1 MKFFSLI
8 ITLSFFLLTL
18 GVARAAPLQEQVEK
32 ETAKREQM
40 LAPLQEA
47 FAMSKKLV
55 SDGQSAQG
63 CELLEKAYA
72 ALPETLRETPLA
84 LDVKKTLAK
93 LQVVLAEAAA
103 EKNHWPEARRR
114 ALASLQYDPQSE
126 VALTQLQQAD
136 EVLRRGT
143 AGGEEVN
150 PALTTTFFDRLSS
163 VRTGL
168 EEAKALRE
176 TGQLQKAEERYE
188 DVLQADPF
196 NQVATEGIKKIYQER
211 GLVAEKARDLSNL
224 ERRREVREA
233 WNNIYPKNSSAAGGI
248 VVSGALTAS
257 PSYALEQKMQ
267 KTVIP
272 QVDFSGADL
281 ETIRRAL
288 ISLSR
293 TYDSDAGKGGVN
305 FVVSTDV
312 ANPQPVTLKLRQT
325 TLAEVV
331 RYIAQIAGVK
341 ARITDIGVTFGPLVE
356 KRPELNSQ
364 NFTVSPSFFKG
375 ADDKEQGVTGGALRG
390 AAPAGGAG
398 ATDVL
403 AGQNEQK
410 KLMALG
416 VQFPAGAYA
425 VYNQKTSQL
434 KVVNNQEMLD
444 MIGQLISAA
453 EEQTLLIQVGVRLVE
468 INQLD
473 LDSITMNS
481 TLGGLPI
488 LSPVPVGL
496 STITGSGTTTKTNGS
511 GVGGGT
517 PAASTQRGVNAQLNQ
532 IQGVGLLPNNTLQSF
547 LQQGVL
553 AGTNQTTSYALNTM
567 DLGGTILNGMQFRT
581 MITAV
586 SQKNS
591 ANVLAN
597 PSIILKRGQKGV
609 IEVTQEFKYVKEYSD
624 PQSSIRTINT
634 GGTGGAT
641 NSVNVSANQSV
652 PGPETVIGSFPSQIS
667 DAVPIGVKMGVK
679 PDVTGDNSRVLL
691 ELEPSF
697 VDFEGFIN
705 YGTQINS
712 AYTLSYFNT
721 AVTIMTNTI
730 NQPVFIR
737 RDLTLPA
744 VEVSD
749 GYTLLLGGLLR
760 EDIQKID
767 EKVPI
772 IGDIPI
778 FGRAFQ
784 GKTEQAIKKNT
795 LIFVTPRILDVSGQP
810 LNPTAGSPT
819 TTTASTSGP
828 P

>member
-1 MKFFSLI
+1 MKFVSLI
-8 ITLSFFLLTL
+8 ITLSSFLLTL
-18 GVARAAPLQEQVEK
+18 GVTRAAPLQEQVEK

-55 SDGQSAQG
+55 SDGQSAKG

-72 ALPETLRETPLA
+72 ALPETLRGTPLA
-84 LDVKKTLAK
+84 LDVKRTLAK
-93 LQVVLAEAAA
+93 LQAVLAEAAA

-168 EEAKALRE
+168 EEAQALRE

-312 ANPQPVTLKLRQT
+312 ESPQPVTLKLRQT

-375 ADDKEQGVTGGALRG
+375 TDDKEQGVTGGALRG

-473 LDSITMNS
+473 MDSITVNS
-481 TLGGLPI
+481 TFGGNGPNL
-488 LSPVPVGL
+488 LSAVPAGL
-496 STITGSGTTTKTNGS
+496 NPASDGS
-511 GVGGGT
+511 T
-517 PAASTQRGVNAQLNQ
+517 PAASQQRGVNGQLNQ

-547 LQQGVL
+547 LKQGVL

-567 DLGGTILNGMQFRT
+567 DFGGTIFDSITFSTL
-581 MITAV
+581 ITAI

-624 PQSSIRTINT
+624 PQSSIRTVIPA
-634 GGTGGAT
+634 GGGAV
-641 NSVNVSANQSV
+641 NSGI
-652 PGPETVIGSFPSQIS
+652 PGPETVIASFPSQIS

-697 VDFEGFIN
+697 IDFEGFIN
-705 YGTQINS
+705 YGTQIFS
-712 AYTLSYFNT
+712 AFAASTYGRQIL
-721 AVTIMTNTI
+721 ILTNNI

-772 IGDIPI
+772 LGDIPI
-778 FGRAFQ
+778 FGRGFQ

>member
-1 MKFFSLI
+1 MKKSVLI
-8 ITLSFFLLTL
+8 LWVAFAGFFLPSLF
-18 GVARAAPLQEQVEK
+18 GSSLQEQMEVE
-32 ETAKREQM
+32 TNKRDQA
-40 LAPLQEA
+40 LQPLRGAYEA
-47 FAMSKKLV
+47 SRRMVSEGKS
-55 SDGQSAQG
+55 SDG
-63 CELLEKAYA
+63 CDLLVKSYE
-72 ALPETLRETPLA
+72 ALPENLKDTSLA
-84 LDVKKTLAK
+84 LEVKKTLGK
-93 LQVVLAEAAA
+93 LEASLADAAS
-103 EKNHWPEARRR
+103 EQNHWPEVRRR
-114 ALASLQYDPQSE
+114 ALSSLRYDPQNE
-126 VALTQLQQAD
+126 KAMVQLKKSD
-136 EVLRRGT
+136 EVLHRGT
-143 AGGEEVN
+143 VGGESVN
-150 PALTTTFFDRLSS
+150 PALTTKFFDRLNG
-163 VRTGL
+163 VHAAL
-168 EEAKALRE
+168 QDAQALRE
-176 TGQLQKAEERYE
+176 TGQLQKAEQRYE
-188 DVLQADPF
+188 DVLELDPF
-196 NQVATEGIKKIYQER
+196 NQVATEGIKKIYEER

-233 WNNIYPKNSSAAGGI
+233 WNNIYPKNSSSSGGVEVAG
-248 VVSGALTAS
+248 AMTAS
-257 PSYALEQKMQ
+257 PAFVLEKKMQ
-267 KTVIP
+267 NTVIP

-293 TYDSDAGKGGVN
+293 TYDPDASKGGVN

-312 ANPQPVTLKLRQT
+312 LSPQPVTLRLKET
-325 TLAEVV
+325 SLAEVV
-331 RYIAQIAGVK
+331 RYISQIAGVK

-375 ADDKEQGVTGGALRG
+375 DDGKEGGATAGLRGGATTGGDG
-390 AAPAGGAG
+390 S
-398 ATDVL
+398 ATTEGFAV
-403 AGQNEQK
+403 QSEQK

-416 VQFPAGAYA
+416 VNFPPGAYA

-444 MIGQLISAA
+444 LIGQLITAA

-468 INQLD
+468 INQSD
-473 LDSITMNS
+473 LDTITVNS
-481 TLGGLPI
+481 TLGGSGINL
-488 LSPVPVGL
+488 LSPVPAGL
-496 STITGSGTTTKTNGS
+496 DSGGNGQ
-511 GVGGGT
+511 T

-547 LQQGVL
+547 LQSGVL
-553 AGTNQTTSYALNTM
+553 AGTNQTSSYSLNTM

-581 MITAV
+581 LIQAV

-624 PQSSIRTINT
+624 PQSSIRTIQSSSTNT
-634 GGTGGAT
+634 TAGIVGLIA
-641 NSVNVSANQSV
+641 V
-652 PGPETVIGSFPSQIS
+652 PGPETVIGSFPSTIS
-667 DAVPIGVKMGVK
+667 DPVPIGVKMGVK

-712 AYTLSYFNT
+712 AYTQTYYNQS
-721 AVTIMTNTI
+721 VTILTNNI
-730 NQPVFIR
+730 QQPVFIR

-810 LNPTAGSPT
+810 LNPTAGAPT
-819 TTTASTSGP
+819 TAATSGSP
-828 P
+828 

>member
-1 MKFFSLI
+1 MKIFIIICSLCLGFSWDFAVCAG
-8 ITLSFFLLTL
+8 T
-18 GVARAAPLQEQVEK
+18 LQEQIEA
-32 ETAKREQM
+32 ESGKREQI
-40 LAPLQEA
+40 LQPLKEA
-47 FAMSKKLV
+47 YEV
-55 SDGQSAQG
+55 SRKMVADGKSSEA
-63 CELLEKAYA
+63 CDLLEKAYET
-72 ALPETLRETPLA
+72 LPEALRGSSLA
-84 LDVKKTLAK
+84 LDVKRTLSK
-93 LQVVLAEAAA
+93 LQASLAEAAA
-103 EKNHWPEARRR
+103 QQNHWPEARRR
-114 ALASLQYDPQSE
+114 ALASLQHDPKND
-126 VALTQLQQAD
+126 VALLQLQKSD
-136 EVLRRGT
+136 EVLRRGISG
-143 AGGEEVN
+143 AESVN
-150 PALTTTFFDRLSS
+150 PALTTKFFDRLTA
-163 VRTGL
+163 VRSGL
-168 EEAKALRE
+168 EEAQALRE
-176 TGQLQKAEERYE
+176 TGQLAKAEERYE
-188 DVLQADPF
+188 DVLEADPF
-196 NQVATEGIKKIYQER
+196 NQVATEGIQKIYEER
-211 GLVAEKARDLSNL
+211 ALVAEKARDLSNL
-224 ERRREVREA
+224 ERRREVHEA
-233 WNNIYPKNSSAAGGI
+233 WNNIYPKSGAAVGGI
-248 VVSGALTAS
+248 EITGAMTAS
-257 PSYALEQKMQ
+257 PAYALEKKLQKII
-267 KTVIP
+267 IP

-293 TYDSDAGKGGVN
+293 TYDPEAAKGGVN

-312 ANPQPVTLKLRQT
+312 TNPQPITLRLRQT
-325 TLAEVV
+325 SLAEVI
-331 RYIAQIAGVK
+331 RYISQIAGVK

-375 ADDKEQGVTGGALRG
+375 ADGKEE
-390 AAPAGGAG
+390 GGAG
-398 ATDVL
+398 ATTPRG
-403 AGQNEQK
+403 AGGGSAAAGSDSLGKNEQK
-410 KLMALG
+410 KLEDLG
-416 VQFPAGAYA
+416 VVFPQGAYA

-473 LDSITMNS
+473 LDSITANS
-481 TLGGLPI
+481 TFGGVGPNL
-488 LSPVPVGL
+488 LSPVPAGL
-496 STITGSGTTTKTNGS
+496 QTNG
-511 GVGGGT
+511 GGQT
-517 PAASTQRGVNAQLNQ
+517 PAASTQRGVNGQLNQ

-547 LQQGVL
+547 LQSGVL
-553 AGTNQTTSYALNTM
+553 AGTNQTTSYSLNTL
-567 DLGGTILNGMQFRT
+567 DFGGTIFDSITFSTL
-581 MITAV
+581 ITAI

-624 PQSSIRTINT
+624 PQSSIRTILISQVASNT
-634 GGTGGAT
+634 NTTLLAT
-641 NSVNVSANQSV
+641 DSV

-667 DAVPIGVKMGVK
+667 DPVPIGVKMGVK

-705 YGTQINS
+705 YGTTINS
-712 AYTLSYFNT
+712 AYTLSYYGT
-721 AVTIMTNTI
+721 PVTIMTNNI
-730 NQPVFIR
+730 QQPVFIR

-810 LNPTAGSPT
+810 LNPTAGSPA
-819 TTTASTSGP
+819 TTTASASGP

>member
-1 MKFFSLI
+1 MK
-8 ITLSFFLLTL
+8 TFLLIFYLSL
-18 GVARAAPLQEQVEK
+18 GVSLSSLVRASTVQEQIEA
-32 ETAKREQM
+32 ETGKREQM
-40 LAPLQEA
+40 LQPLKDAYGVSRKMVADGKNSEA
-47 FAMSKKLV
+47 
-55 SDGQSAQG
+55 

-72 ALPETLRETPLA
+72 ALPEVLRGSSLA
-84 LDVKKTLAK
+84 LEVNRTLSK
-93 LQVVLAEAAA
+93 LQASLAEAAA
-103 EKNHWPEARRR
+103 QQNHWPEARRR
-114 ALASLQYDPQSE
+114 ALASLQHDPKNES
-126 VALTQLQQAD
+126 ALLQLKKSD
-136 EVLRRGT
+136 EVLRRGVSGT
-143 AGGEEVN
+143 ESVN
-150 PALTTTFFDRLSS
+150 PALTTKFFDRLTA
-163 VRTGL
+163 VRSGL
-168 EEAKALRE
+168 EEAQALRE
-176 TGQLQKAEERYE
+176 TGQLAKAEKSYE
-188 DVLQADPF
+188 DVLEADPF
-196 NQVATEGIKKIYQER
+196 NQVATEGIQKIYEER
-211 GLVAEKARDLSNL
+211 ALVAEKARDLSNL

-233 WNNIYPKNSSAAGGI
+233 WNNIYPKSETSIGGI
-248 VVSGALTAS
+248 EITGAMTAS
-257 PSYALEQKMQ
+257 PAYALEKKLQ
-267 KTVIP
+267 KTIIP
-272 QVDFSGADL
+272 QVDFSVADL

-293 TYDSDAGKGGVN
+293 TYDPETAKGGIN

-312 ANPQPVTLKLRQT
+312 VNPQPVTLRLRQT
-325 TLAEVV
+325 SLAEVV
-331 RYIAQIAGVK
+331 RYISQIAGVK

-375 ADDKEQGVTGGALRG
+375 TNGKEDAGTDAPRG
-390 AAPAGGAG
+390 AGGGGFTTGSDTAGK
-398 ATDVL
+398 
-403 AGQNEQK
+403 NEQK
-410 KLMALG
+410 KLEDLG
-416 VQFPAGAYA
+416 VVFPLGAYA

-444 MIGQLISAA
+444 LIGQLISAA

-473 LDSITMNS
+473 LDSITVNS
-481 TLGGLPI
+481 TLGGSGINL

-496 STITGSGTTTKTNGS
+496 LTN
-511 GVGGGT
+511 GGGT
-517 PAASTQRGVNAQLNQ
+517 TPSASTQRGVNAQLNQ

-547 LQQGVL
+547 LQSGVL
-553 AGTNQTTSYALNTM
+553 AGTNQTSSYSLNTM

-581 MITAV
+581 LITAV

-609 IEVTQEFKYVKEYSD
+609 IEVTQEFKYVKEFSD
-624 PQSSIRTINT
+624 PQSSIRTIQST
-634 GGTGGAT
+634 ST
-641 NSVNVSANQSV
+641 NANVISLVDV

-667 DAVPIGVKMGVK
+667 DPVPIGVKMGVK

-712 AYTLSYFNT
+712 AYTLSYYNT
-721 AVTIMTNTI
+721 AVTILTNNI
-730 NQPVFIR
+730 QQPVFIR

-819 TTTASTSGP
+819 TASASGP

>member
-1 MKFFSLI
+1 MKAFLFIFSLC
-8 ITLSFFLLTL
+8 L
-18 GVARAAPLQEQVEK
+18 GVSASSLVRASTVQEQIEA
-32 ETAKREQM
+32 ETGKREQM
-40 LAPLQEA
+40 LQPLKEA
-47 FAMSKKLV
+47 YGV
-55 SDGQSAQG
+55 SRKMVADGKNSEACG
-63 CELLEKAYA
+63 LLEKAYE
-72 ALPETLRETPLA
+72 ALPEVLRGSSLA
-84 LDVKKTLAK
+84 LEVNRTLGK
-93 LQVVLAEAAA
+93 LQASLAEAAA
-103 EKNHWPEARRR
+103 QQNHWPEARRR
-114 ALASLQYDPQSE
+114 ALASLQHDPKNES
-126 VALTQLQQAD
+126 ALLQLKKSD
-136 EVLRRGT
+136 EVLRRGVSGT
-143 AGGEEVN
+143 ESVN
-150 PALTTTFFDRLSS
+150 PALTTKFFDRLTA
-163 VRTGL
+163 VRSGL
-168 EEAKALRE
+168 EEAEAYRE
-176 TGQLQKAEERYE
+176 TGQLAKAEERYE
-188 DVLQADPF
+188 DVLEADPF
-196 NQVATEGIKKIYQER
+196 NQVATQGIQKIYEER
-211 GLVAEKARDLSNL
+211 ALVAEKARDLSNL

-233 WNNIYPKNSSAAGGI
+233 WNNIYPKSGTTAGGI
-248 VVSGALTAS
+248 EITGAMTAS
-257 PSYALEQKMQ
+257 PSYALEKKLQ

-293 TYDSDAGKGGVN
+293 TYDPEAAKGGVN
-305 FVVSTDV
+305 FIVSTDV
-312 ANPQPVTLKLRQT
+312 ANPQPVTLRLRQT
-325 TLAEVV
+325 SLAEVV
-331 RYIAQIAGVK
+331 RYISQIAGVK

-356 KRPELNSQ
+356 KSPELNSQ

-375 ADDKEQGVTGGALRG
+375 ANGKEDAGTAEPRG
-390 AAPAGGAG
+390 AAGGSAAAGSDGG
-398 ATDVL
+398 
-403 AGQNEQK
+403 GKNEQK
-410 KLMALG
+410 KLEDLG
-416 VQFPAGAYA
+416 VVFPTGAYA

-444 MIGQLISAA
+444 LIGQLISAA

-468 INQLD
+468 INQSD
-473 LDSITMNS
+473 LDSITVNS
-481 TLGGLPI
+481 TLGGSGINL
-488 LSPVPVGL
+488 LSPVPAGL
-496 STITGSGTTTKTNGS
+496 DSASGGSTPS
-511 GVGGGT
+511 
-517 PAASTQRGVNAQLNQ
+517 ASTQRGVNAQLNQ

-547 LQQGVL
+547 LQSGVL
-553 AGTNQTTSYALNTM
+553 AGTNQASSYALNTM
-567 DLGGTILNGMQFRT
+567 ELGGTILNGMQLRT
-581 MITAV
+581 LIQAV

-609 IEVTQEFKYVKEYSD
+609 IEVVQEFKYVKEYSA
-624 PQSSIRTINT
+624 PQSSIRTVVPSGGGTVNT
-634 GGTGGAT
+634 GI
-641 NSVNVSANQSV
+641 

-667 DAVPIGVKMGVK
+667 DPVPIGVKMGVK

-705 YGTQINS
+705 YGTLIYS
-712 AYTLSYFNT
+712 AFAASTYGTQTL
-721 AVTIMTNTI
+721 ILTNNI
-730 NQPVFIR
+730 QQPVFIR

-772 IGDIPI
+772 IGDIPV

-819 TTTASTSGP
+819 TASASGP

>member
-8 ITLSFFLLTL
+8 ITLSSFLLTL
-18 GVARAAPLQEQVEK
+18 GVTRAAPLQEQVEK

-47 FAMSKKLV
+47 FAMSKRLV

-168 EEAKALRE
+168 EEAQALRE

-473 LDSITMNS
+473 MDSITVNS
-481 TLGGLPI
+481 TFGGNGPNL
-488 LSPVPVGL
+488 LSAVPAGL
-496 STITGSGTTTKTNGS
+496 NPSSDGK
-511 GVGGGT
+511 T
-517 PAASTQRGVNAQLNQ
+517 PAASQQRGVNGQLNQ

-547 LQQGVL
+547 LKQGVL

-567 DLGGTILNGMQFRT
+567 DFGGTIFDSITFSTL
-581 MITAV
+581 ITAI

-609 IEVTQEFKYVKEYSD
+609 IEVSQEFKYVKEYSD
-624 PQSSIRTINT
+624 PQSSIRTVIPS
-634 GGTGGAT
+634 GGGAV
-641 NSVNVSANQSV
+641 NSGI

-667 DAVPIGVKMGVK
+667 DPVPIGVKMGVK

-697 VDFEGFIN
+697 IDFEGFIN
-705 YGTQINS
+705 YGTPIYS
-712 AYTLSYFNT
+712 AFAASTYAVKTL
-721 AVTIMTNTI
+721 ILTNNI

-772 IGDIPI
+772 LGDIPI
-778 FGRAFQ
+778 FGRGFQ

>member
-1 MKFFSLI
+1 MKTFLLIFSLC
-8 ITLSFFLLTL
+8 L
-18 GVARAAPLQEQVEK
+18 GVSGSSLVRASTVQEQIEA
-32 ETAKREQM
+32 ETGKREQM
-40 LAPLQEA
+40 LQPLKEA
-47 FAMSKKLV
+47 YGV
-55 SDGQSAQG
+55 SRKMVADGKNSEA
-63 CELLEKAYA
+63 CELLEKAYE
-72 ALPETLRETPLA
+72 ALPEVLRGSSLA
-84 LDVKKTLAK
+84 LEVNRTLSK
-93 LQVVLAEAAA
+93 LQASLAEAAA
-103 EKNHWPEARRR
+103 QQNHWPEARRR
-114 ALASLQYDPQSE
+114 ALASLQHDPKNE
-126 VALTQLQQAD
+126 LALLQLEKSD
-136 EVLRRGT
+136 EVLRRGASGT
-143 AGGEEVN
+143 EPVN
-150 PALTTTFFDRLSS
+150 PALTTKFFDRLTA
-163 VRTGL
+163 VRSGL
-168 EEAKALRE
+168 EEAQALRE
-176 TGQLQKAEERYE
+176 TGQLAKAEERYE
-188 DVLQADPF
+188 DVLEVDPF
-196 NQVATEGIKKIYQER
+196 NQVATQGIQKIYEER
-211 GLVAEKARDLSNL
+211 ALVAEKARDLSNL

-233 WNNIYPKNSSAAGGI
+233 WNNIYPKSGTTVGGI
-248 VVSGALTAS
+248 EITGAMTAS
-257 PSYALEQKMQ
+257 PAYALEKKMQ
-267 KTVIP
+267 KTIIP

-293 TYDSDAGKGGVN
+293 TYDPEAAKGGVN
-305 FVVSTDV
+305 FVVSTDIT
-312 ANPQPVTLKLRQT
+312 NSQPVSLRLRQT
-325 TLAEVV
+325 SLAEVV
-331 RYIAQIAGVK
+331 RYISQIAGVK

-356 KRPELNSQ
+356 KSPELNSQ

-375 ADDKEQGVTGGALRG
+375 ADGKEDVGTTEPRG
-390 AAPAGGAG
+390 AAGGSAAAGSDGG
-398 ATDVL
+398 
-403 AGQNEQK
+403 GKNEQK
-410 KLMALG
+410 KLEDLG
-416 VQFPAGAYA
+416 VVFPIGAYA

-444 MIGQLISAA
+444 LIGQLISAA

-473 LDSITMNS
+473 LDSITVNS
-481 TLGGLPI
+481 TLGGSGINL
-488 LSPVPVGL
+488 LSPVPAGL
-496 STITGSGTTTKTNGS
+496 LTNG
-511 GVGGGT
+511 GGAT
-517 PAASTQRGVNAQLNQ
+517 PSASTQRGVNAQLNQ

-547 LQQGVL
+547 LQSGVL
-553 AGTNQTTSYALNTM
+553 AGTNQTSSYALNTM
-567 DLGGTILNGMQFRT
+567 DLGGTILNGMQLRT
-581 MITAV
+581 LITAV

-609 IEVTQEFKYVKEYSD
+609 IEVAQEFKYVKEYSA
-624 PQSSIRTINT
+624 PQSSIRTLIPDGGGAVNT
-634 GGTGGAT
+634 GI
-641 NSVNVSANQSV
+641 

-667 DAVPIGVKMGVK
+667 DPVPIGVKMGVK

-697 VDFEGFIN
+697 IDFEGFIN
-705 YGTQINS
+705 YGTPIYS
-712 AYTLSYFNT
+712 AFAASTYGVQTL
-721 AVTIMTNTI
+721 ILTNNI
-730 NQPVFIR
+730 QQPVFIR

-760 EDIQKID
+760 EDVQKID

-819 TTTASTSGP
+819 TASASGP

>member
-8 ITLSFFLLTL
+8 ITLSSFLLTL
-18 GVARAAPLQEQVEK
+18 GVTRAAPLQEQVEK

-47 FAMSKKLV
+47 FAMSKRLV

-168 EEAKALRE
+168 EEAQALRE

-312 ANPQPVTLKLRQT
+312 ESPQPVTLKLRQT

-473 LDSITMNS
+473 MDSITVNS
-481 TLGGLPI
+481 TFGGNGPNL
-488 LSPVPVGL
+488 LSAVPAGL
-496 STITGSGTTTKTNGS
+496 NPSSDGK
-511 GVGGGT
+511 T
-517 PAASTQRGVNAQLNQ
+517 PAASQQRGVNGQLNQ

-547 LQQGVL
+547 LKQGVL

-567 DLGGTILNGMQFRT
+567 DFGGTIFDSITFSTL
-581 MITAV
+581 ITAI

-609 IEVTQEFKYVKEYSD
+609 IEVAQEFKYVKEYSD
-624 PQSSIRTINT
+624 PQSSIRTVIPS
-634 GGTGGAT
+634 GGGAV
-641 NSVNVSANQSV
+641 NSGI

-667 DAVPIGVKMGVK
+667 DPVPIGVKMGVK

-697 VDFEGFIN
+697 IDFEGFIN
-705 YGTQINS
+705 YGTPIFSAFAASTYGRQI
-712 AYTLSYFNT
+712 L
-721 AVTIMTNTI
+721 ILTNNI

-772 IGDIPI
+772 LGDIPI
-778 FGRAFQ
+778 FGRGFQ

>member
-1 MKFFSLI
+1 MKTFVLIFSLC
-8 ITLSFFLLTL
+8 L
-18 GVARAAPLQEQVEK
+18 GASVSSLVRASTVQEQIEA
-32 ETAKREQM
+32 ETGKREQM
-40 LAPLQEA
+40 LQPLKEA
-47 FAMSKKLV
+47 YGV
-55 SDGQSAQG
+55 SRKMVADGKNSEA
-63 CELLEKAYA
+63 CELLEKVYE
-72 ALPETLRETPLA
+72 ALPEVLRGSSLA
-84 LDVKKTLAK
+84 LEVNRTLSK
-93 LQVVLAEAAA
+93 LQASLAEVAAQQ
-103 EKNHWPEARRR
+103 NHWPEARRR
-114 ALASLQYDPQSE
+114 ALASLQHDPKNE
-126 VALTQLQQAD
+126 LALLQLKKSD
-136 EVLRRGT
+136 EVLRRGVSDT
-143 AGGEEVN
+143 ESVN
-150 PALTTTFFDRLSS
+150 PALTTKFFDRLTA
-163 VRTGL
+163 VRSGL
-168 EEAKALRE
+168 EEAQAYRE
-176 TGQLQKAEERYE
+176 TGQLGKAEERYE
-188 DVLQADPF
+188 DVLEADPF
-196 NQVATEGIKKIYQER
+196 NQVATEGIQKIYEER
-211 GLVAEKARDLSNL
+211 ALVAEKARDLSNL

-233 WNNIYPKNSSAAGGI
+233 WNNIYPKSGTTVGGI
-248 VVSGALTAS
+248 EITGAMTAS
-257 PSYALEQKMQ
+257 PAYALEKKLQ

-293 TYDSDAGKGGVN
+293 TYDPEAAKGGVN

-312 ANPQPVTLKLRQT
+312 ANPQPVTLRLRQT
-325 TLAEVV
+325 SLAEVV
-331 RYIAQIAGVK
+331 RYISQIAGVK

-375 ADDKEQGVTGGALRG
+375 ADGKEDVATGAPRG
-390 AAPAGGAG
+390 AGGGSVTTGSDSAGKS
-398 ATDVL
+398 
-403 AGQNEQK
+403 EQK
-410 KLMALG
+410 KLEDLG
-416 VQFPAGAYA
+416 VVFPNGAYA

-468 INQLD
+468 INQSD
-473 LDSITMNS
+473 LDTITVNS
-481 TLGGLPI
+481 TLGGSGINL
-488 LSPVPVGL
+488 LSPVPAGFD
-496 STITGSGTTTKTNGS
+496 STSGGA
-511 GVGGGT
+511 T
-517 PAASTQRGVNAQLNQ
+517 PSASTQRGVNAQLNQ

-547 LQQGVL
+547 LQSGVL
-553 AGTNQTTSYALNTM
+553 AGTNQTSSYALNTM
-567 DLGGTILNGMQFRT
+567 ELGGTILNGMQLRT
-581 MITAV
+581 LIQAV

-609 IEVTQEFKYVKEYSD
+609 IEVVQEFKYVKEYSD
-624 PQSSIRTINT
+624 PQSSIRTIQSSSTNT
-634 GGTGGAT
+634 TAGVVGLIA
-641 NSVNVSANQSV
+641 V

-705 YGTQINS
+705 YGTVINS
-712 AYTLSYFNT
+712 AYTLAYYNQ
-721 AVTIMTNTI
+721 AVTIMTNNI
-730 NQPVFIR
+730 QQPVFIR

-819 TTTASTSGP
+819 TASASGTP
-828 P
+828 

>member
-1 MKFFSLI
+1 MKTFLLIFSLC
-8 ITLSFFLLTL
+8 L
-18 GVARAAPLQEQVEK
+18 GVSGSSLVRASTVQEQIEA
-32 ETAKREQM
+32 ETGKREQM
-40 LAPLQEA
+40 LQPLKEA
-47 FAMSKKLV
+47 YGV
-55 SDGQSAQG
+55 SRKMVADGKNSEA
-63 CELLEKAYA
+63 CELLEKAYE
-72 ALPETLRETPLA
+72 ALPEVLRGSSLA
-84 LDVKKTLAK
+84 LEVNRTLSK
-93 LQVVLAEAAA
+93 LQASLAEVAAQQ
-103 EKNHWPEARRR
+103 NHWPEARRR
-114 ALASLQYDPQSE
+114 ALASLQHDPKNE
-126 VALTQLQQAD
+126 LALLQLEKSD
-136 EVLRRGT
+136 EVLRRGASGT
-143 AGGEEVN
+143 EPVN
-150 PALTTTFFDRLSS
+150 PALTTKFFDRLTA
-163 VRTGL
+163 VRSGL
-168 EEAKALRE
+168 EEAQALRE
-176 TGQLQKAEERYE
+176 TGQLAKAEERYE
-188 DVLQADPF
+188 DVLEVDPF
-196 NQVATEGIKKIYQER
+196 NQVATQGIQKIYEER
-211 GLVAEKARDLSNL
+211 ALVAEKARDLSNL

-233 WNNIYPKNSSAAGGI
+233 WNNIYPKSGTTVGGI
-248 VVSGALTAS
+248 EITGAMTAS
-257 PSYALEQKMQ
+257 PAYALEKKMQ

-293 TYDSDAGKGGVN
+293 TYDPEAAKGGVN
-305 FVVSTDV
+305 FVVSTDIT
-312 ANPQPVTLKLRQT
+312 NSQPVSLRLRQT
-325 TLAEVV
+325 SLAEVV
-331 RYIAQIAGVK
+331 RYISQIAGVK

-356 KRPELNSQ
+356 KSPELNSQ

-375 ADDKEQGVTGGALRG
+375 ADGKEDVGTTEPRG
-390 AAPAGGAG
+390 AGGGSAAAGSDGG
-398 ATDVL
+398 
-403 AGQNEQK
+403 GKNEQK
-410 KLMALG
+410 KLEDLG
-416 VQFPAGAYA
+416 VVFPIGAYA

-444 MIGQLISAA
+444 LIGQLISAA

-473 LDSITMNS
+473 LDSITVNS
-481 TLGGLPI
+481 TLGGSGINL
-488 LSPVPVGL
+488 LSPVPAGL
-496 STITGSGTTTKTNGS
+496 LTNG
-511 GVGGGT
+511 GGAT
-517 PAASTQRGVNAQLNQ
+517 PSASTQRGVNAQLNQ

-547 LQQGVL
+547 LQSGVL
-553 AGTNQTTSYALNTM
+553 AGTNQTSSYALNTM
-567 DLGGTILNGMQFRT
+567 DLGGTILNGMQLRT
-581 MITAV
+581 LITAV

-609 IEVTQEFKYVKEYSD
+609 IEVAQEFKYVKEYSA
-624 PQSSIRTINT
+624 PQSSIRTLIPDGGGAVNT
-634 GGTGGAT
+634 GI
-641 NSVNVSANQSV
+641 

-667 DAVPIGVKMGVK
+667 DPVPIGVKMGVK

-697 VDFEGFIN
+697 IDFEGFIN
-705 YGTQINS
+705 YGTPIYS
-712 AYTLSYFNT
+712 AFAASTYGVQTL
-721 AVTIMTNTI
+721 ILTNNI
-730 NQPVFIR
+730 QQPVFIR

-760 EDIQKID
+760 EDVQKID
-767 EKVPI
+767 EKVPL

-819 TTTASTSGP
+819 TASASGP

>member
-1 MKFFSLI
+1 MKI
-8 ITLSFFLLTL
+8 LLFILLL
-18 GVARAAPLQEQVEK
+18 GSGVSGVTVVRANTLQEQIEA
-32 ETAKREQM
+32 ETGKREQI
-40 LAPLQEA
+40 LQPLKEA
-47 FAMSKKLV
+47 FAV
-55 SDGQSAQG
+55 SRKMVADGKSSEA
-63 CELLEKAYA
+63 CELLEKAYE
-72 ALPETLRETPLA
+72 ALPEALRGSSLA
-84 LDVKKTLAK
+84 REVNRILSK
-93 LQVVLAEAAA
+93 LQATLAEAAA
-103 EKNHWPEARRR
+103 QQNHWPEARRR
-114 ALASLQYDPQSE
+114 ALVSLQHDPKNE
-126 VALTQLQQAD
+126 LALVQLQKSD
-136 EVLRRGT
+136 EVLRRGVSGT
-143 AGGEEVN
+143 ESVN
-150 PALTTTFFDRLSS
+150 PALTTKFFDRLMT
-163 VRTGL
+163 VRSGL
-168 EEAKALRE
+168 EEAQALRE
-176 TGQLQKAEERYE
+176 TGQLAKAEKRYE

-196 NQVATEGIKKIYQER
+196 NQVATEGIQKIYEER
-211 GLVAEKARDLSNL
+211 ALVADKARDLSNL

-233 WNNIYPKNSSAAGGI
+233 WNNIYPKSGIAAGGI
-248 VVSGALTAS
+248 EITGAMTAS
-257 PSYALEQKMQ
+257 PAYALQKRLE
-267 KTVIP
+267 KTIIP
-272 QVDFSGADL
+272 QVDFSGVDL
-281 ETIRRAL
+281 ESLRRAL

-293 TYDSDAGKGGVN
+293 THDPEPAKAGIN

-312 ANPQPVTLKLRQT
+312 TNAQPVTLRLRQT
-325 TLAEVV
+325 SLAEVV
-331 RYIAQIAGVK
+331 KYISQIAGVK
-341 ARITDIGVTFGPLVE
+341 ARITDIGVTFGPLIE
-356 KRPELNSQ
+356 KRPDLNSQ

-375 ADDKEQGVTGGALRG
+375 ADEKEDTGATAPRGAGGGAVSTG
-390 AAPAGGAG
+390 ADSAGK
-398 ATDVL
+398 
-403 AGQNEQK
+403 NEQK
-410 KLMALG
+410 KLEDLG
-416 VQFPAGAYA
+416 VVFPPGAYA

-434 KVVNNQEMLD
+434 KVVNNPEMLD

-473 LDSITMNS
+473 LDSITVNS
-481 TLGGLPI
+481 TLGGSGINL
-488 LSPVPVGL
+488 LSPVPAGL
-496 STITGSGTTTKTNGS
+496 LTNG
-511 GVGGGT
+511 GGAT
-517 PAASTQRGVNAQLNQ
+517 PAASGQRGVNAQLNQ

-547 LQQGVL
+547 LQKGVL
-553 AGTNQTTSYALNTM
+553 AGTNQTTSYSLNTM

-581 MITAV
+581 LITAV

-591 ANVLAN
+591 ANILAN

-609 IEVTQEFKYVKEYSD
+609 IEVSQEFKYVKEYSD

-634 GGTGGAT
+634 GGAGGGS

-667 DAVPIGVKMGVK
+667 DAVPIGVKLGVK

-712 AYTLSYFNT
+712 AYTQSYFQT
-721 AVTIMTNTI
+721 AVTILTNVI

-749 GYTLLLGGLLR
+749 GYTLMLGGLLR

-810 LNPTAGSPT
+810 LNPTAGLP
-819 TTTASTSGP
+819 TTASASGP

>member
-1 MKFFSLI
+1 MKTFLLIFSLC
-8 ITLSFFLLTL
+8 L
-18 GVARAAPLQEQVEK
+18 GVSGSSLVRASTVQEQIEA
-32 ETAKREQM
+32 ETGKREQM
-40 LAPLQEA
+40 LQPLKEA
-47 FAMSKKLV
+47 YGV
-55 SDGQSAQG
+55 SRKMVADGKNSEA
-63 CELLEKAYA
+63 CELLEKAYE
-72 ALPETLRETPLA
+72 ALPEVLRGSSLA
-84 LDVKKTLAK
+84 LEVNRTLSK
-93 LQVVLAEAAA
+93 LQASLAEAAA
-103 EKNHWPEARRR
+103 QQNHWPEARRR
-114 ALASLQYDPQSE
+114 ALASLQHDPKNE
-126 VALTQLQQAD
+126 LALLQLKKSD
-136 EVLRRGT
+136 EVLRRGASGT
-143 AGGEEVN
+143 EAVN
-150 PALTTTFFDRLSS
+150 PALTTKFFDRLTA
-163 VRTGL
+163 VRSGL
-168 EEAKALRE
+168 EEAQAYRE
-176 TGQLQKAEERYE
+176 TGQLAKAEERYE
-188 DVLQADPF
+188 DVLEADPF
-196 NQVATEGIKKIYQER
+196 NQVATQGIQKIYEER
-211 GLVAEKARDLSNL
+211 ALVAEKARDLSNL

-233 WNNIYPKNSSAAGGI
+233 WNNIYPKSGTTAGGI
-248 VVSGALTAS
+248 EITGAMTAS
-257 PSYALEQKMQ
+257 PAYALEKKLQ

-272 QVDFSGADL
+272 QVDFSVADL

-293 TYDSDAGKGGVN
+293 TYDPEAAKGGVN
-305 FVVSTDV
+305 FIVSTDV
-312 ANPQPVTLKLRQT
+312 ANPQPVTLRLRQT
-325 TLAEVV
+325 SLAEVV
-331 RYIAQIAGVK
+331 RYISQIAGVK

-356 KRPELNSQ
+356 KSPELNSQ

-375 ADDKEQGVTGGALRG
+375 ADGKEDAGTAEPRG
-390 AAPAGGAG
+390 AAVGSAAAGSDGG
-398 ATDVL
+398 
-403 AGQNEQK
+403 GKNEQK
-410 KLMALG
+410 KLEDLG
-416 VQFPAGAYA
+416 VVFPTGAYA

-444 MIGQLISAA
+444 LIGQLISAA

-468 INQLD
+468 INQSD
-473 LDSITMNS
+473 LDTITVNS
-481 TLGGLPI
+481 TLGGSGINL
-488 LSPVPVGL
+488 LSPVPAGL
-496 STITGSGTTTKTNGS
+496 NSSSGGSTPS
-511 GVGGGT
+511 
-517 PAASTQRGVNAQLNQ
+517 ASTQRGVNAQLNQ

-547 LQQGVL
+547 LQTGVL
-553 AGTNQTTSYALNTM
+553 AGTNQTSSYALNTM
-567 DLGGTILNGMQFRT
+567 ELGGTILNGMQLRT
-581 MITAV
+581 LIQAV

-624 PQSSIRTINT
+624 PQSSIRTINST
-634 GGTGGAT
+634 ST
-641 NSVNVSANQSV
+641 NQAAANNNLQGV

-667 DAVPIGVKMGVK
+667 DPVPIGVKMGVK

-705 YGTQINS
+705 YGTTINS
-712 AYTLSYFNT
+712 AYTLAYFNQ
-721 AVTIMTNTI
+721 AVTIMTNNI
-730 NQPVFIR
+730 QQPVFVR

-819 TTTASTSGP
+819 TASASGTP
-828 P
+828 

>member
-1 MKFFSLI
+1 MKKIILFFCLV
-8 ITLSFFLLTL
+8 L
-18 GVARAAPLQEQVEK
+18 GVGKLSTSVAASVQEQVEK

-40 LAPLQEA
+40 LEPLRASYESSRRLVADGKGKEA
-47 FAMSKKLV
+47 CEAL
-55 SDGQSAQG
+55 AQT
-63 CELLEKAYA
+63 YD
-72 ALPETLRETPLA
+72 ALPETLQDTPLA
-84 LDVKKTLAK
+84 LEVKKTLGK
-93 LQVVLAEAAA
+93 LEASLAQAAS
-103 EKNHWPEARRR
+103 EQNHWPEVRRR
-114 ALASLQYDPQSE
+114 ALSSLRYDPQNE
-126 VALTQLQQAD
+126 KALTLLQKSD

-143 AGGEEVN
+143 VRNEAVN
-150 PALTTTFFDRLSS
+150 PALTTKFFDRLNG
-163 VRTGL
+163 VRLGL
-168 EEAKALRE
+168 EEAQALRE
-176 TGQLQKAEERYE
+176 TGQLQKAEQRYE
-188 DVLQADPF
+188 DVLELDPF
-196 NQVATEGIKKIYQER
+196 NQVATEGIKKIYEER
-211 GLVAEKARDLSNL
+211 GLVAEKVRDLSNL

-233 WNNIYPKNSSAAGGI
+233 WNNIYPKATASTGGVEIAG
-248 VVSGALTAS
+248 AMTAS
-257 PSYALEQKMQ
+257 PAFALEMKMR

-293 TYDSDAGKGGVN
+293 TYDPDTSKGGVN

-312 ANPQPVTLKLRQT
+312 ASPQPVTLRLRQT
-325 TLAEVV
+325 SLAEVV
-331 RYIAQIAGVK
+331 RYISQIAGVK

-375 ADDKEQGVTGGALRG
+375 DDGKDEGSSSGAR
-390 AAPAGGAG
+390 GGAG
-398 ATDVL
+398 GGGGGNPTTDTG

-410 KLMALG
+410 KLVALG
-416 VQFPAGAYA
+416 VNFPPGAYA

-444 MIGQLISAA
+444 MIGQLIGAA

-468 INQLD
+468 INQSD
-473 LDSITMNS
+473 LDTITVNS
-481 TLGGLPI
+481 TLGGSGINL
-488 LSPVPVGL
+488 LSPVPAGL
-496 STITGSGTTTKTNGS
+496 DSTSGGA
-511 GVGGGT
+511 T

-547 LQQGVL
+547 LQSGVL
-553 AGTNQTTSYALNTM
+553 AGTNQTSSYALNTM

-581 MITAV
+581 LIQAV

-609 IEVTQEFKYVKEYSD
+609 IEVTQEFKYVKEFSD
-624 PQSSIRTINT
+624 PQSSIRTIQPIGQI
-634 GGTGGAT
+634 GG
-641 NSVNVSANQSV
+641 NNQSV
-652 PGPETVIGSFPSQIS
+652 PGPETVIGSFPSTIS
-667 DAVPIGVKMGVK
+667 DPVPIGVKMGVK

-712 AYTLSYFNT
+712 AYTQTYFNQ
-721 AVTIMTNTI
+721 AVTILTNNI
-730 NQPVFIR
+730 QQPVFIR

-810 LNPTAGSPT
+810 LNPTAGAPA
-819 TTTASTSGP
+819 TAATSGHP
-828 P
+828 

>member
-1 MKFFSLI
+1 MKIFLLIFSLC
-8 ITLSFFLLTL
+8 L
-18 GVARAAPLQEQVEK
+18 GFSGKSVVVASALQDQIEA
-32 ETAKREQM
+32 ETGKREQM
-40 LAPLQEA
+40 LQPLKEA
-47 FAMSKKLV
+47 YGV
-55 SDGQSAQG
+55 SRKIVADGKSSEA
-63 CELLEKAYA
+63 CELLEKAYE
-72 ALPETLRETPLA
+72 ALPEVLRGAPLA
-84 LDVKKTLAK
+84 MEVNKTLSK
-93 LQVVLAEAAA
+93 LQASLAEAAA
-103 EKNHWPEARRR
+103 QQNHWPEARRR
-114 ALASLQYDPQSE
+114 ALVSLQHDPKNE
-126 VALTQLQQAD
+126 LALLQLQKSD
-136 EVLRRGT
+136 EVLRRGVS
-143 AGGEEVN
+143 GSESVN
-150 PALTTTFFDRLSS
+150 PALTTKFFDRLTA
-163 VRTGL
+163 VRSGL
-168 EEAKALRE
+168 EEAQSLRE
-176 TGQLQKAEERYE
+176 TGQLAKAEERYE
-188 DVLQADPF
+188 DVLEADPF
-196 NQVATEGIKKIYQER
+196 NQVATEGIQKIYEER
-211 GLVAEKARDLSNL
+211 ALVAEKARDLSNL

-233 WNNIYPKNSSAAGGI
+233 WNNIYPKRGATVGGI
-248 VVSGALTAS
+248 EITGAMTAS
-257 PSYALEQKMQ
+257 PAYVLEKKLQ

-293 TYDSDAGKGGVN
+293 TYDPETAKGGIN

-312 ANPQPVTLKLRQT
+312 TNPQPVTLRLRQT
-325 TLAEVV
+325 SLAEVV
-331 RYIAQIAGVK
+331 RYISQIAGVK

-375 ADDKEQGVTGGALRG
+375 ADGKEDAGTDAPRG
-390 AAPAGGAG
+390 AGGGTVTTGSDSAGK
-398 ATDVL
+398 
-403 AGQNEQK
+403 NEQK
-410 KLMALG
+410 KLEDLG
-416 VQFPAGAYA
+416 VVFPPGAYA

-473 LDSITMNS
+473 LDSITVNS
-481 TLGGLPI
+481 TLGGSGINL
-488 LSPVPVGL
+488 LSPVPAGL
-496 STITGSGTTTKTNGS
+496 LTNG
-511 GVGGGT
+511 GGAT
-517 PAASTQRGVNAQLNQ
+517 PSASTQRGVNAQLNQ

-547 LQQGVL
+547 LQSGVL
-553 AGTNQTTSYALNTM
+553 AGTNQTSSYSLNTM

-581 MITAV
+581 LITAV

-609 IEVTQEFKYVKEYSD
+609 IEVTQEFKYVKEFSD
-624 PQSSIRTINT
+624 PQSSIRTIQASSTNT
-634 GGTGGAT
+634 TAGVIGII
-641 NSVNVSANQSV
+641 SV

-667 DAVPIGVKMGVK
+667 DPVPIGVKMGVK

-705 YGTQINS
+705 YGTEINS

-721 AVTIMTNTI
+721 AVTIMTNNI
-730 NQPVFIR
+730 QQPVFIR

-819 TTTASTSGP
+819 TASASGP

>member
-1 MKFFSLI
+1 M
-8 ITLSFFLLTL
+8 
-18 GVARAAPLQEQVEK
+18 VADGK
-32 ETAKREQM
+32 NS
-40 LAPLQEA
+40 EA
-47 FAMSKKLV
+47 
-55 SDGQSAQG
+55 

-72 ALPETLRETPLA
+72 ALPEVLRGSSLA
-84 LDVKKTLAK
+84 LEVNRTLSK
-93 LQVVLAEAAA
+93 LQASLAEAAA
-103 EKNHWPEARRR
+103 HQNHWPEARRR
-114 ALASLQYDPQSE
+114 ALASLQHDPNNE
-126 VALTQLQQAD
+126 LAILQLKKSD
-136 EVLRRGT
+136 EVLRRGVSGT
-143 AGGEEVN
+143 ESVN
-150 PALTTTFFDRLSS
+150 PALTTKFFDRLTA
-163 VRTGL
+163 VRSGL
-168 EEAKALRE
+168 EEAQAYRE
-176 TGQLQKAEERYE
+176 TGQLAKAEERYE
-188 DVLQADPF
+188 DVLEADPF
-196 NQVATEGIKKIYQER
+196 NQVATEGIQKIYEER

-233 WNNIYPKNSSAAGGI
+233 WNNIYPKSGTTVGGI
-248 VVSGALTAS
+248 EVTGAMTAS
-257 PSYALEQKMQ
+257 PAYALEKKLQ

-293 TYDSDAGKGGVN
+293 TYDPEAAKGGVN

-312 ANPQPVTLKLRQT
+312 TNPQLVTLRLRQT
-325 TLAEVV
+325 SLAEVV
-331 RYIAQIAGVK
+331 RYISQIAGVK

-364 NFTVSPSFFKG
+364 NFTVSPSFFKQTDGRVDAVTDAPRGAGGGSGTTG
-375 ADDKEQGVTGGALRG
+375 ADSVGK
-390 AAPAGGAG
+390 
-398 ATDVL
+398 
-403 AGQNEQK
+403 NEQK
-410 KLMALG
+410 KLEDLG
-416 VQFPAGAYA
+416 VVFPPGAYA

-473 LDSITMNS
+473 LDSITVNS
-481 TLGGLPI
+481 TLGGSGINL
-488 LSPVPVGL
+488 LSPVPTGL
-496 STITGSGTTTKTNGS
+496 LTNG
-511 GVGGGT
+511 GGST
-517 PAASTQRGVNAQLNQ
+517 PAASGQQGVNAQLNQ

-547 LQQGVL
+547 LQSGVL
-553 AGTNQTTSYALNTM
+553 AGTNQTSSYSLNTM
-567 DLGGTILNGMQFRT
+567 DLGGTILNGMQFRAL
-581 MITAV
+581 ITAV

-609 IEVTQEFKYVKEYSD
+609 IEVTQEFKYVKEFSD
-624 PQSSIRTINT
+624 PQSSIRTIQASSTNT
-634 GGTGGAT
+634 TAGVIGIIP
-641 NSVNVSANQSV
+641 V

-667 DAVPIGVKMGVK
+667 DPVPVGVKMGVK

-712 AYTLSYFNT
+712 AYTVTYYNT
-721 AVTIMTNTI
+721 SVTIMTNNI
-730 NQPVFIR
+730 QQPVFIR

-810 LNPTAGSPT
+810 LNPTAGSPG
-819 TTTASTSGP
+819 TTTASTSGSP
-828 P
+828 

>member
-1 MKFFSLI
+1 MKTFLLIFSLC
-8 ITLSFFLLTL
+8 L
-18 GVARAAPLQEQVEK
+18 GVSGSSLVRASTVQEQIEA
-32 ETAKREQM
+32 ETGKREQM
-40 LAPLQEA
+40 LQPLKEA
-47 FAMSKKLV
+47 YGV
-55 SDGQSAQG
+55 SRKMVADGKNSEA
-63 CELLEKAYA
+63 CELLEKAYE
-72 ALPETLRETPLA
+72 ALPEVLRGSSLA
-84 LDVKKTLAK
+84 LDANRTLSK
-93 LQVVLAEAAA
+93 LQASLAEAAA
-103 EKNHWPEARRR
+103 QQNHWPEARRR
-114 ALASLQYDPQSE
+114 ALASLQHDPKNE
-126 VALTQLQQAD
+126 LALLQLQKSD
-136 EVLRRGT
+136 EVLRRGVSGT
-143 AGGEEVN
+143 ESVN
-150 PALTTTFFDRLSS
+150 PALTTKFFDRLTA
-163 VRTGL
+163 VRSGL
-168 EEAKALRE
+168 EEAQALRE
-176 TGQLQKAEERYE
+176 TGQLAKAEERYE
-188 DVLQADPF
+188 DVLEADPF
-196 NQVATEGIKKIYQER
+196 NQVATQGIQKIYEER
-211 GLVAEKARDLSNL
+211 ALVAEKARDLSNL

-233 WNNIYPKNSSAAGGI
+233 WNNIYPKSGTTVGGI
-248 VVSGALTAS
+248 EITGAMTAS
-257 PSYALEQKMQ
+257 PAYALEKKLQ

-293 TYDSDAGKGGVN
+293 TYDPEAVKGGVN

-312 ANPQPVTLKLRQT
+312 TNPQPVTLRLRQT
-325 TLAEVV
+325 SLAEVV
-331 RYIAQIAGVK
+331 RYISQIAGVK

-356 KRPELNSQ
+356 KSPELNSQ

-375 ADDKEQGVTGGALRG
+375 ADGKEDVGTAEPRG
-390 AAPAGGAG
+390 AAGGSAAAGSDGG
-398 ATDVL
+398 
-403 AGQNEQK
+403 GKNEQK
-410 KLMALG
+410 KLEDLG
-416 VQFPAGAYA
+416 VVFPTGAYA

-444 MIGQLISAA
+444 LIGQLISAA

-473 LDSITMNS
+473 LDSITVNS
-481 TLGGLPI
+481 TLGGSGINL
-488 LSPVPVGL
+488 LSPVPAGL
-496 STITGSGTTTKTNGS
+496 LTNG
-511 GVGGGT
+511 GGAT
-517 PAASTQRGVNAQLNQ
+517 PSASTQRGVNAQLNQ

-547 LQQGVL
+547 LQSGVL
-553 AGTNQTTSYALNTM
+553 AGTNQTSSYSLNTM

-581 MITAV
+581 LITAV

-609 IEVTQEFKYVKEYSD
+609 IEVAQEFKYVKEYSA
-624 PQSSIRTINT
+624 PQSSIRTVIPEGGGAINT
-634 GGTGGAT
+634 GI
-641 NSVNVSANQSV
+641 
-652 PGPETVIGSFPSQIS
+652 PGPETVIGSFPSEIS
-667 DAVPIGVKMGVK
+667 DPVPIGVKMGVK

-697 VDFEGFIN
+697 IDFEGFIN
-705 YGTQINS
+705 YGTPIYS
-712 AYTLSYFNT
+712 AFAASTYGVQTL
-721 AVTIMTNTI
+721 ILTNNI

-819 TTTASTSGP
+819 TASASGTP
-828 P
+828 